1 MAISTYELLIPKRI
15 TVPKVDK
22 DLEHD
27 SILPEYCPDIARI
40 IKIDCTPFAENC
52 SVSDGQATVT
62 GKAVYDLL
70 YETDYKNRLR
80 CCNFTQDFSISAPV
94 PKNETNNPSAFCK
107 VACEKISC
115 KLFGPRRV
123 VIRASLCADFDIECE
138 NPCKAISVEEDGETF
153 FRKKT
158 VGFDGR
164 CSAFESSYN
173 FSELLPL
180 AQSEKCIG
188 EIVCGYVTLQS
199 PQVNIQNGVA
209 ELKTTATVHTICEEE
224 SNEGKYF
231 ASAKTLPI
239 NIEYPNDS
247 IAEYK
252 SIRTELVPFDTAFS
266 VELDQY
272 GESRVIKTTFSVR
285 LNIHISEPKA
295 YTVAEDM
302 FEKNHDSVPIETSVF
317 LPRTISERATGFSVD
332 AKLSPMTP
340 KPEAILD
347 TTVRDYGTT
356 VEIAEEGAVLSG
368 NFIVTL
374 LADTQEGVYSF
385 DHSVPFRQPLPS
397 DVLKDTAKISVSAG
411 PFDTVA
417 TLHSDG
423 SVSLHI
429 ISDAQIFLRAEN
441 EESFLSDVTKR
452 KPRAADTE
460 DSMLIYCFPK
470 KDEDLWGVAKLY
482 RASPESILK
491 SNPERFDEQGMLTDS
506 SKPIL
511 INI

>member
-15 TVPKVDK
+15 ISPKVDK
-22 DLEHD
+22 DLESD

-40 IKIDCTPFAENC
+40 IKVDCTPFAENC
-52 SVSDGQATVT
+52 SISDGQATVT

-80 CCNFTQDFSISAPV
+80 CCTFTQDFGISAPI
-94 PKNETNNPSAFCK
+94 PKNDVNNPSAVCK
-107 VACEKISC
+107 VMCEKISC
-115 KLFGPRRV
+115 KLLSPRRV
-123 VIRASLCADFDIECE
+123 VIRSSLCADFDIECE
-138 NPCKAISVEEDGETF
+138 SACKAIAVDEDGETF

-164 CSAFESSYN
+164 ASVYESSYN

-209 ELKTTATVHTICEEE
+209 EIKTTATVHTICEEE
-224 SNEGKYF
+224 SNEGKYY
-231 ASAKTLPI
+231 ASVKTLPI

-247 IAEYK
+247 IAEFK
-252 SIRTELVPFDTAFS
+252 SIRTELVPFDAEFS
-266 VELDQY
+266 PELDQY
-272 GESRVIKTTFSVR
+272 GESRVIKAAFSVR
-285 LNIHISEPKA
+285 LNMRISEPKA

-302 FEKNHDSVPIETSVF
+302 FEKEHDSAPVTASVF
-317 LPRTISERATGFSVD
+317 LPRTISAHETGFSAD
-332 AKLSPMTP
+332 AKLPPMAP
-340 KPEAILD
+340 KPETILD

-356 VEIAEEGAVLSG
+356 VEITEEGAVLSG
-368 NFIVTL
+368 SFIVTL

-385 DHSVPFRQPLPS
+385 DHSVPFRQILPA
-397 DVLKDTAKISVSAG
+397 DVMRDNAEISVSAG

-423 SVSLHI
+423 SVSLRI
-429 ISDAQIFLRAEN
+429 ISDAQVFLRTES

-452 KPRAADTE
+452 KPRQADTE

-470 KDEDLWGVAKLY
+470 KDEDLWSIAKLY
-482 RASPESILK
+482 RASPESIVGA
-491 SNPERFDEQGMLTDS
+491 NPERFDEQGMLTDS
-506 SKPIL
+506 GKPIL